1 MVSVVSPSAGGVRP
15 SQLQS
20 IQGGH
25 ALSDQAQCRHP
36 QRPTCPPHLVRFG
49 IDLGNDCAGMPAT
62 TSMLAHQRLADV
74 EASLF
79 AESRHLGNRYSLTLR
94 VVSFDAPASQ
104 HLSACLLPTAKHAG
118 GARRCTGPKRPK
130 GQDNR
135 PAHAIAAGRP
145 RKSAP
150 QAACTPRDSGRDL
163 PVVRLASHCHRSSP
177 PPPWRLQPAPCCR
190 MHAWCPRRTCRDD
203 LDQMEGQWPVDGGKA

>member
-20 IQGGH
+20 IPGGH
-25 ALSDQAQCRHP
+25 ALTDQARCRHP

-74 EASLF
+74 QASLF

-104 HLSACLLPTAKHAG
+104 HLSACLLPTAKKCWWCSQVHWPQEAERAG
-118 GARRCTGPKRPK
+118 QQAGARNSSRSPWKISASGRLHAKRLGTGLTCR
-130 GQDNR
+130 
-135 PAHAIAAGRP
+135 
-145 RKSAP
+145 
-150 QAACTPRDSGRDL
+150 AACVPL
-163 PVVRLASHCHRSSP
+163 PPLVATTSLALTTSAVLPDARMV
-177 PPPWRLQPAPCCR
+177 PAPD
-190 MHAWCPRRTCRDD
+190 MPR
-203 LDQMEGQWPVDGGKA
+203 